1 MGYPIFIFA
10 SAKMMMSD
18 TVGFIKGENSYI
30 MEYQSNAVGDLRIA
44 YIGGGSRGWAWT
56 LMNDLTKEKELSGEV
71 TLYDIDFA
79 AAKKNEVIGNRIEGS
94 QWSYRAVATIGEAL
108 TGADFVIISI
118 LPATFDEMESDVH
131 APEAYGIYQSVGD
144 TTGPGGFFRAM
155 RTVPMIREIARAIR
169 EYCPKAWVINY
180 TNPMAVCVQ
189 TLYREFPG
197 IKAFG
202 CCHEVFGTQKLL
214 GNALKEMRGVEHAC
228 RGDICVNVVGV
239 NHFTWF
245 TEAHYRNVDL
255 FKVYR
260 EFVDKYYESG
270 YENGNAGHW
279 MNDSFQSAARV
290 RFDLFRRF
298 GYIAAAG
305 DRHLAEFM
313 DAGDYLASPEQ
324 VREWKFGLTPVSW
337 RKADLVKR
345 LEKSQRLY
353 EGTEVFKMRETG
365 EEGVAQM
372 KALLGLGTK
381 VTNVNLPNGGQI
393 PDLPIGTVV
402 ETNAALRADMIQPV
416 FAGAVPKSIFP
427 YVERIAKENNATVEA
442 CFSEDRETAYRAFSN
457 GHLLSGL
464 TEAEKRELF
473 KTMFEH
479 TKEYLSMYH

>member
-1 MGYPIFIFA
+1 MKHFL
-10 SAKMMMSD
+10 D
-18 TVGFIKGENSYI
+18 HT
-30 MEYQSNAVGDLRIA
+30 VGDLRIA

-56 LMNDLTKEKELSGEV
+56 LMNDLTKEKDLSGTV
-71 TLYDIDFA
+71 LLYDIDCE
-79 AAKKNEVIGNRIEGS
+79 AAKKNESIGNRIENT
-94 QWSYRAVATIGEAL
+94 QWAYKAVPTIGEAL
-108 TGADFVIISI
+108 TGADFVVISI
-118 LPATFDEMESDVH
+118 LPGTFDEMEFDVH
-131 APEAYGIYQSVGD
+131 APEKYGVYQSVGD

-169 EYCPKAWVINY
+169 KYCPQAWVINY
-180 TNPMAVCVQ
+180 TNPMAICVQ
-189 TLYREFPG
+189 SLYREFPE

-214 GNALKEMRGVEHAC
+214 SNALRVMRGVENAG
-228 RGDICVNVVGV
+228 RADICVNVVGV

-245 TEAHYRNVDL
+245 TQAHYRDTDL
-255 FKVYR
+255 FRVYR
-260 EFVDKYYESG
+260 EFVDQYYESG

-313 DAGDYLASPEQ
+313 DPDDYLASPER

-353 EGTEVFKMRETG
+353 EGTETFKLKETG

-372 KALLGLGTK
+372 KTLLGLGTK
-381 VTNVNLPNGGQI
+381 VTNVNLPNRGQI
-393 PDLPIGTVV
+393 PNLPLGAVV
-402 ETNAALRADMIQPV
+402 ETNAALRADMIQPL
-416 FAGAVPKSIFP
+416 FAGEVPESIFP
-427 YVERIAKENNATVEA
+427 YVDRIAKENSRTVDA
-442 CFSEDRETAYRAFSN
+442 CFSEDRKMAYEAFSV
-457 GHLLSGL
+457 GHLLSNQIGR
-464 TEAEKRELF
+464 A
-473 KTMFEH
+473 H
-479 TKEYLSMYH
+479 V

>member
-1 MGYPIFIFA
+1 MQILDHTA
-10 SAKMMMSD
+10 
-18 TVGFIKGENSYI
+18 E
-30 MEYQSNAVGDLRIA
+30 DLRIA

-56 LMNDLTKEKELSGEV
+56 LMNDLTKEKDLSGTV
-71 TLYDIDFA
+71 LLYDIDYA
-79 AAKKNEVIGNRIEGS
+79 AAKKNEVIGNRIEGT
-94 QWSYRAVATIGEAL
+94 QWNYQAVPTLGEAL
-108 TGADFVIISI
+108 TGANFVVISI
-118 LPATFDEMESDVH
+118 LPGTFDEMESDVH
-131 APEAYGIYQSVGD
+131 APEKYGIYQSVGD

-155 RTVPMIREIARAIR
+155 RTVPMIREIASAIR
-169 EYCPKAWVINY
+169 KYCPEAWVINY
-180 TNPMAVCVQ
+180 TNPMAICVQ
-189 TLYREFPG
+189 TLYREFPE

-214 GNALKEMRGVEHAC
+214 SNALKEMRGVAHAH
-228 RGDICVNVVGV
+228 RSDICVNVVGV

-245 TEAHYRNVDL
+245 TEAHYRNLDL
-255 FKVYR
+255 FEVYR

-270 YENGNAGHW
+270 FENGNAGHW

-324 VREWKFGLTPVSW
+324 VREWKFGLTPVVW

-353 EGTEVFKMRETG
+353 EGTETFKLRETG
-365 EEGVAQM
+365 EEGVDQM

-381 VTNVNLPNGGQI
+381 VTNVNLPNRGQI
-393 PDLPIGTVV
+393 PNLPLGAVV
-402 ETNAALRADMIQPV
+402 ETNAALRANMIQPL
-416 FAGAVPKSIFP
+416 FAGEVPKAIFRH
-427 YVERIAKENNATVEA
+427 VDRIARENVETVEA
-442 CFSEDRETAYRAFSN
+442 CFSESRDVAYEVFSK
-457 GHLLSGL
+457 GHLINKLK
-464 TEAEKRELF
+464 EEEKKELF
-473 KTMFEH
+473 NTMFEQ